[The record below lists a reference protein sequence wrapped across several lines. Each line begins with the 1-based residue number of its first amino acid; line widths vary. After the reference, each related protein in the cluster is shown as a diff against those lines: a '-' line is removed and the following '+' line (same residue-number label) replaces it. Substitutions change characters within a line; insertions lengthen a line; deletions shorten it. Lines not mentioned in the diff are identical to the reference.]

1 MNNSSLKN
9 KIIKISAVV
18 GLFATAFI
26 WGISFVFMKESLN
39 AVTPFFLLAIRFTVA
54 TLFLLFV
61 CLPRLK
67 TINKKTL
74 IRGGVLGVALFAAYV
89 LQTVGCKYTTA
100 GKNAF
105 LTSVYVVLVPFLS
118 AITFRK
124 KINPL
129 AYISAVLTIIG
140 IGLISLGG
148 ESGFN
153 FGDWMTLACSVFFAL
168 HIIFVSDFNETSDPF
183 VLTLLQFAV
192 STLLL
197 WACAFIFEP
206 VPSKDIFNLEIVG
219 NIVFLGIFPSGLAF
233 LLQSLGEKHVN
244 ASATSVILSLESV
257 FGALAGVIVLHET
270 MSVPAIIGCVII
282 LISVTLSQVEK
293 NPFAKPNLK

>member
-1 MNNSSLKN
+1 M
-9 KIIKISAVV
+9 
-18 GLFATAFI
+18 
-26 WGISFVFMKESLN
+26 
-39 AVTPFFLLAIRFTVA
+39 
-54 TLFLLFV
+54 
-61 CLPRLK
+61 
-67 TINKKTL
+67 
-74 IRGGVLGVALFAAYV
+74 
-89 LQTVGCKYTTA
+89 
-100 GKNAF
+100 
-105 LTSVYVVLVPFLS
+105 
-118 AITFRK
+118 
-124 KINPL
+124 
-129 AYISAVLTIIG
+129 LTIIG

-293 NPFAKPNLK
+293 NPFAKSNLK